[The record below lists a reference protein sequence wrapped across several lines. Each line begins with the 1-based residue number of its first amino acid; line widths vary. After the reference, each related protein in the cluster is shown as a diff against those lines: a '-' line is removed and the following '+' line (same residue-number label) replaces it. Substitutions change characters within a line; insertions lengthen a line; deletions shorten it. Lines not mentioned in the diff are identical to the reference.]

1 MFRVCSLRK
10 TVTFE
15 CFWFV
20 FCLLTQSGFPLQV
33 PNPRAGGSRVIS
45 WGMDMKIKLKKAA
58 NIGAGFMP
66 RVEKQGKKRTQS
78 KEIY

>member
-1 MFRVCSLRK
+1 MR
-10 TVTFE
+10 
-15 CFWFV
+15 
-20 FCLLTQSGFPLQV
+20 
-33 PNPRAGGSRVIS
+33 S

-66 RVEKQGKKRTQS
+66 WVEKQGKKRTQS